1 MSEDCEYLSA
11 SSTGLS
17 CKLRNQVISH
27 AEAKAKCKRPDLSV
41 ICVDAYTSLSRGQE
55 AITQKSTDA
64 FPWLV
69 DSATHFENLKETDNA
84 IMAISKAIRYATKMG
99 LPDKAYEFFVY
110 ARMML
115 ENALEE
121 GDPTVLQPGPK
132 ITLIEAGNG
141 LIEAVKQQLTSA
153 AVSEVQAE
161 LKASLL
167 EGVSLKKAEVDDT
180 KDLVIYHGRALYAKK
195 LKEYKEG
202 AENYIKSG
210 IVQNAVTFA
219 CMAALAELMLGRP
232 KEGIAYLT
240 KTANQSEQKEKWHKS
255 KMFKWTKLIFKA
267 FVTREEE
274 PMNDAQ
280 KLFFQLAWAF
290 KDDKQFAQRV
300 MDSVQRRVS
309 Q

>member
-1 MSEDCEYLSA
+1 MTDDCKFLEA
-11 SSTGLS
+11 SSRGPS
-17 CKLRNQVISH
+17 CKLRNVVLSNG
-27 AEAKAKCKRPDLSV
+27 EVKAKCKRSDLSV
-41 ICVDAYTSLSRGQE
+41 ICIDAYTSLSRGQD
-55 AITQKSTDA
+55 AIKQKSTDA

-84 IMAISKAIRYATKMG
+84 IIAISKAITFATKMNM
-99 LPDKAYEFFVY
+99 PDKAYEFFVY

-115 ENALEE
+115 ENALQE
-121 GDPTVLQPGPK
+121 GDPTVMQPGPK
-132 ITLIEAGNG
+132 RTLIDAGNG
-141 LIEAVKQQLTSA
+141 IISAVKQQLTSA
-153 AVSEVQAE
+153 AVSDVQAE

-167 EGVSLKKAEVDDT
+167 EGVSLKKAEIDDT

-210 IVQNAVTFA
+210 IMQNAVTFA

-232 KEGIAYLT
+232 KEGLVYLT
-240 KTANQSEQKEKWHKS
+240 KTANSSEQKEKWHKS

-280 KLFFQLAWAF
+280 KLFFQLPWAF
-290 KDDKQFAQRV
+290 KDDKQFAERV